1 MHTFLMELSIK
12 ATWYND
18 PPIEE
23 TGVGLYNL
31 YMSQIQ
37 LSNLR

>member
-1 MHTFLMELSIK
+1 MALSIK
-12 ATWYND
+12 ATWYHD

-23 TGVGLYNL
+23 TDVGLYNL
-31 YMSQIQ
+31 HMSQIQ